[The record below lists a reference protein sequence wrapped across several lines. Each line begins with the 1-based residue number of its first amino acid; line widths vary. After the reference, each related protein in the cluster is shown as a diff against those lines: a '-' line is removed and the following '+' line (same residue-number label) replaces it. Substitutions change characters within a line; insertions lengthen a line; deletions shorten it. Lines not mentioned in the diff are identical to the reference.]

1 MFQPMEEGIVLTNNI
16 FLNFL
21 MIIILCAS
29 LQEGQD
35 KADDDLI
42 IDLVKT
48 ASAIM
53 EKKIKDPVLLTSC
66 QGGCN
71 SWNE

>member
-1 MFQPMEEGIVLTNNI
+1 
-16 FLNFL
+16 

-35 KADDDLI
+35 KVDDDLI

-48 ASAIM
+48 VSAIM
-53 EKKIKDPVLLTSC
+53 KKKIKDPVLLASC
-66 QGGCN
+66 QRIVSHCEIIARTNG
-71 SWNE
+71 SRYRRRPE

>member
-1 MFQPMEEGIVLTNNI
+1 MT
-16 FLNFL
+16 
-21 MIIILCAS
+21 IILCAS

-53 EKKIKDPVLLTSC
+53 EKKIKDPVLLTSYKGIVSHC
-66 QGGCN
+66 
-71 SWNE
+71 EK